1 MRHDELMQNAYYFF
15 NDGLILCHRCKML
28 RTGRSIYSM
37 CSRGCWPLQPLVYRP
52 ITKAAS
58 KNVEASSPSLD
69 ELNNHP
75 RIAAPVIDEAMMKA
89 YIVQDASLVTDSLPQ
104 PEVITPSK
112 LTKYYS
118 SLAKFRLTGLV
129 VCSAVTGY
137 AMAPFPTDL
146 TTMSLCL
153 LGTALTSAS
162 ANTINQ
168 FFEVPFD
175 SQMARTSNRVLVRG
189 LLR

>member
-1 MRHDELMQNAYYFF
+1 
-15 NDGLILCHRCKML
+15 ML
-28 RTGRSIYSM
+28 RTGFSIYSL
-37 CSRGCWPLQPLVYRP
+37 CSRRSFSRHGIYCQA
-52 ITKAAS
+52 TKAAS
-58 KNVEASSPSLD
+58 KSLEAPSVQLLTKISVNPLQD
-69 ELNNHP
+69 ESRTVPPLIDPAVVKVHLVKDAQVTT
-75 RIAAPVIDEAMMKA
+75 ISAPE
-89 YIVQDASLVTDSLPQ
+89 T
-104 PEVITPSK
+104 ITPSK

-137 AMAPFPTDL
+137 AMAPMPTEM
-146 TTMSLCL
+146 TTLGLCL

-175 SQMARTSNRVLVRG
+175 SQMARTNNRVLVRG

>member
-1 MRHDELMQNAYYFF
+1 
-15 NDGLILCHRCKML
+15 ML
-28 RTGRSIYSM
+28 RTSCIFLSSACRSSWLLHKSSAHRHVM
-37 CSRGCWPLQPLVYRP
+37 RA
-52 ITKAAS
+52 AAS
-58 KNVEASSPSLD
+58 KNLDTVGLEDVSKNKPEVFRTISPND
-69 ELNNHP
+69 PE
-75 RIAAPVIDEAMMKA
+75 
-89 YIVQDASLVTDSLPQ
+89 LVTGNIINHQVSEDVVKTPSAP
-104 PEVITPSK
+104 PVITPSV
-112 LTKYYS
+112 LTNYYS

-137 AMAPFPTDL
+137 AMAPMPTDFATL
-146 TTMSLCL
+146 SLCL

>member
-1 MRHDELMQNAYYFF
+1 MRA
-15 NDGLILCHRCKML
+15 
-28 RTGRSIYSM
+28 
-37 CSRGCWPLQPLVYRP
+37 
-52 ITKAAS
+52 AAS
-58 KNVEASSPSLD
+58 KNLDTVGLEDVSKNKPEVFRTISPND
-69 ELNNHP
+69 P
-75 RIAAPVIDEAMMKA
+75 K
-89 YIVQDASLVTDSLPQ
+89 LVTGNIINHQVSEDVVKTSSAP
-104 PEVITPSK
+104 PVITPSV
-112 LTKYYS
+112 LTNYYS

-137 AMAPFPTDL
+137 AMAPMPTDFATL
-146 TTMSLCL
+146 SLCL

>member
-1 MRHDELMQNAYYFF
+1 MIRTSYSLFSSGCKGSWLVQKSIVHRHVMRA
-15 NDGLILCHRCKML
+15 
-28 RTGRSIYSM
+28 
-37 CSRGCWPLQPLVYRP
+37 
-52 ITKAAS
+52 AAS
-58 KNVEASSPSLD
+58 KKLEAIELENVAKNKPDLLRTVATTNPSLVASPVMVTQVPENAMKTTSAP
-69 ELNNHP
+69 EL
-75 RIAAPVIDEAMMKA
+75 
-89 YIVQDASLVTDSLPQ
+89 L
-104 PEVITPSK
+104 TPSK
-112 LTKYYS
+112 LTNYYS

-137 AMAPFPTDL
+137 AMAPMATDV
-146 TTMSLCL
+146 TTLSLCL

>member
-1 MRHDELMQNAYYFF
+1 
-15 NDGLILCHRCKML
+15 ML
-28 RTGRSIYSM
+28 RSL
-37 CSRGCWPLQPLVYRP
+37 CSFSALGKRTRIFCQPSFYRHV
-52 ITKAAS
+52 TKAAS
-58 KNVEASSPSLD
+58 KDFETVAVVELEKSTDERTSAKVSLLASEEVSGSDSEEPKIPS
-69 ELNNHP
+69 
-75 RIAAPVIDEAMMKA
+75 APAD
-89 YIVQDASLVTDSLPQ
+89 T
-104 PEVITPSK
+104 VITVSK
-112 LTKYYS
+112 LTNHYS

-137 AMAPFPTDL
+137 AMAPLATDL
-146 TTMSLCL
+146 TTLSLCL

-189 LLR
+189 LLRYN

>member
-1 MRHDELMQNAYYFF
+1 
-15 NDGLILCHRCKML
+15 ML
-28 RTGRSIYSM
+28 RTGHTIYAM
-37 CSRGCWPLQPLVYRP
+37 CSRGSCHLKPGLYRQV
-52 ITKAAS
+52 TKAAS
-58 KNVEASSPSLD
+58 KSMEASSAA
-69 ELNNHP
+69 LNEMAKSNHG
-75 RIAAPVIDEAMMKA
+75 RTVAPVIDQAMLKA
-89 YIVQDASLVTDSLPQ
+89 CIVEDPPVTKSTLPAPQ
-104 PEVITPSK
+104 PISPST
-112 LTKYYS
+112 LTKHYS

-137 AMAPFPTDL
+137 AMAPFPTDM
-146 TTMSLCL
+146 TTLSLCL

>member
-1 MRHDELMQNAYYFF
+1 MFRLSSSLLASSNRCAQLMQKS
-15 NDGLILCHRCKML
+15 IVHRYV
-28 RTGRSIYSM
+28 I
-37 CSRGCWPLQPLVYRP
+37 
-52 ITKAAS
+52 KATAS
-58 KNVEASSPSLD
+58 KKLDVVALDDCSKSKPDHVGSRLTETPSL
-69 ELNNHP
+69 LNE
-75 RIAAPVIDEAMMKA
+75 AAVLPPKLPEDAPNTDNN
-89 YIVQDASLVTDSLPQ
+89 VQTIS
-104 PEVITPSK
+104 PSK
-112 LTKYYS
+112 LTNHYS

-137 AMAPFPTDL
+137 AMAPLPTDMTTL
-146 TTMSLCL
+146 TFCL

-189 LLR
+189 LLRYKPAKIDKFL

>member
-1 MRHDELMQNAYYFF
+1 MIRTSCSLFASGCKNTWLVQKNIVHRQVMRA
-15 NDGLILCHRCKML
+15 
-28 RTGRSIYSM
+28 
-37 CSRGCWPLQPLVYRP
+37 
-52 ITKAAS
+52 AAS
-58 KNVEASSPSLD
+58 KNLETVGLED
-69 ELNNHP
+69 
-75 RIAAPVIDEAMMKA
+75 
-89 YIVQDASLVTDSLPQ
+89 VTKNK
-104 PEVITPSK
+104 PEVVRTVATSNPGLIASPIVAPHAHDDAVKLSSAPELLTPSK
-112 LTKYYS
+112 LTSYYS

-137 AMAPFPTDL
+137 AMAPMATDI
-146 TTMSLCL
+146 TTLSLCL

>member
-1 MRHDELMQNAYYFF
+1 
-15 NDGLILCHRCKML
+15 ML
-28 RTGRSIYSM
+28 RSL
-37 CSRGCWPLQPLVYRP
+37 CSSSALCCRRTWILNQPHINRHV
-52 ITKAAS
+52 TKAAS
-58 KNVEASSPSLD
+58 KNLESISVVELEKSPNHRTSPIKPNSLLD
-69 ELNNHP
+69 NKVPSCISEESTVP
-75 RIAAPVIDEAMMKA
+75 CA
-89 YIVQDASLVTDSLPQ
+89 
-104 PEVITPSK
+104 PEVITVSK
-112 LTKYYS
+112 LTNYYS

-137 AMAPFPTDL
+137 AMAPLPTNL
-146 TTMSLCL
+146 TTLSLCL

-189 LLR
+189 LLRYYSISH